1 MKRML
6 SVAILLAASA
16 GAAFAVES
24 GTLHGTEAPG
34 TPMNASPRASTMD
47 AQSYNRHHYNRHH
60 SAKAKHTAKK
70 KTKPQSSTTGMGGTR

>member
-47 AQSYNRHHYNRHH
+47 AQSYNRHH